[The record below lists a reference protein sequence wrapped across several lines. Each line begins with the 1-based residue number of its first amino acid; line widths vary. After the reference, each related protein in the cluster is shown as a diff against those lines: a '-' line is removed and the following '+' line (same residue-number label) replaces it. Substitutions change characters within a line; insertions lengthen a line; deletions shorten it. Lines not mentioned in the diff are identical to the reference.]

1 MGGSRTADRRVNFA
15 FEVDF
20 SNGGGMQG
28 QDLRIGCGGDDA
40 SCG

>member
-1 MGGSRTADRRVNFA
+1 VGGNRTVARRVNFA

-20 SNGGGMQG
+20 SIGGGIQR